1 MIYLSSFRFPTQQE
15 EEFFLNQSLKAGQ
28 QCYNTAYPFTLF
40 NGRAL
45 PTFDFEEITILY
57 GGNGSGKTTLLNAMA
72 EALRLSRQAA
82 YNRSAFFDDYV
93 NLCRWHELHK
103 VPRRSM
109 ILTSDD
115 VFEYML
121 DLRAMNN
128 HIDNRREALF
138 EELDEAAA
146 DKFQFHGMQD
156 YDRLKKKMQ
165 ARRGSHSQI
174 AQRAIPANLYTRS
187 NGENSMLV
195 FSQKIDE
202 NALYLLDEPENSLSP
217 DHQIQLSRYIYDSA
231 RFYNC
236 QFIIAT
242 HSPFLLAMKGA
253 RIYDLD
259 TAPVTTRRWTDL
271 ENVRMIWDFFQ
282 EHKAEFEN

>member
-1 MIYLSSFRFPTQQE
+1 
-15 EEFFLNQSLKAGQ
+15 
-28 QCYNTAYPFTLF
+28 
-40 NGRAL
+40 
-45 PTFDFEEITILY
+45 
-57 GGNGSGKTTLLNAMA
+57 
-72 EALRLSRQAA
+72 
-82 YNRSAFFDDYV
+82 
-93 NLCRWHELHK
+93 
-103 VPRRSM
+103 M

-165 ARRGSHSQI
+165 ARRGSYSQI